1 MSWQRLLGPLD
12 RLPTEGS
19 LEDWHAAALARAD
32 GLGTLE
38 RAVLGGRLA
47 ASPGLAFL
55 AGYQAALR
63 ALWPAAPEGLGAL
76 CVTEKRSVRPADL
89 QTRLEGLVLH
99 GQKDFVTAGDS
110 ASWWLVAARDEAPG
124 QPPRLSMTVVLAGA
138 PGARLEALPALPL
151 MPDVPHSRLLLD
163 GAHCERLPGDGWDDY
178 VRPFRLLEDVHAL
191 AALVGWLYGVGHE
204 CGWPSPLLLR
214 LAGILGGCA
223 EVARHP
229 VACVGTQAVLAGL
242 FEQFS
247 ALEGQLDAAFAANAS
262 TWEALW
268 QRDRG
273 LLAIA
278 NGARKV
284 RLEKALTRLG
294 LDPGQ

>member
-99 GQKDFVTAGDS
+99 GQRIS
-110 ASWWLVAARDEAPG
+110 
-124 QPPRLSMTVVLAGA
+124 
-138 PGARLEALPALPL
+138 
-151 MPDVPHSRLLLD
+151 
-163 GAHCERLPGDGWDDY
+163 
-178 VRPFRLLEDVHAL
+178 
-191 AALVGWLYGVGHE
+191 
-204 CGWPSPLLLR
+204 SPL
-214 LAGILGGCA
+214 ATAPPGGWWPPA
-223 EVARHP
+223 TRHRGS
-229 VACVGTQAVLAGL
+229 C
-242 FEQFS
+242 
-247 ALEGQLDAAFAANAS
+247 
-262 TWEALW
+262 
-268 QRDRG
+268 RDCR
-273 LLAIA
+273 
-278 NGARKV
+278 
-284 RLEKALTRLG
+284 
-294 LDPGQ
+294 

>member
-178 VRPFRLLEDVHAL
+178 VRPFRLLEDVHRRWR
-191 AALVGWLYGVGHE
+191 GNWMP
-204 CGWPSPLLLR
+204 PSPPTPR
-214 LAGILGGCA
+214 PG
-223 EVARHP
+223 RH
-229 VACVGTQAVLAGL
+229 CG
-242 FEQFS
+242 
-247 ALEGQLDAAFAANAS
+247 N
-262 TWEALW
+262 
-268 QRDRG
+268 
-273 LLAIA
+273 AIA
-278 NGARKV
+278 ACW
-284 RLEKALTRLG
+284 RLPTGPAKFAWRR
-294 LDPGQ
+294 P

>member
-12 RLPTEGS
+12 RLPTEGF

-76 CVTEKRSVRPADL
+76 CVTEAQRAPGGPADPPGGAGPAWTKGFRHRWR
-89 QTRLEGLVLH
+89 QRL
-99 GQKDFVTAGDS
+99 
-110 ASWWLVAARDEAPG
+110 LVAGGRPRRGTGAAAATVDDGGPG
-124 QPPRLSMTVVLAGA
+124 RR

-178 VRPFRLLEDVHAL
+178 VRPFRLLEDVHVL

-278 NGARKV
+278 NGAHKV
-284 RLEKALTRLG
+284 RLER
-294 LDPGQ
+294 P

>member
-1 MSWQRLLGPLD
+1 MSWQRLLGSLD

-19 LEDWHAAALARAD
+19 WKTGTPPPWRAPTVLAPWSGRCSADDWPRVRA
-32 GLGTLE
+32 
-38 RAVLGGRLA
+38 
-47 ASPGLAFL
+47 SAFL

-110 ASWWLVAARDEAPG
+110 ASSVAGGRPRRGTGAAAATVDDGGPG
-124 QPPRLSMTVVLAGA
+124 RR

-178 VRPFRLLEDVHAL
+178 VRPFRLLEDVHAGG
-191 AALVGWLYGVGHE
+191 AG
-204 CGWPSPLLLR
+204 R
-214 LAGILGGCA
+214 LA
-223 EVARHP
+223 
-229 VACVGTQAVLAGL
+229 
-242 FEQFS
+242 
-247 ALEGQLDAAFAANAS
+247 
-262 TWEALW
+262 LW
-268 QRDRG
+268 GR
-273 LLAIA
+273 
-278 NGARKV
+278 
-284 RLEKALTRLG
+284 
-294 LDPGQ
+294 P